1 MMEEKAPFKFW
12 LLGLGILGSLL
23 IAGMLAGDASQYNI
37 VDHQAAG
44 TAEMV
49 NTIQADWRANGL
61 RNTVIY
67 GMIAD
72 FVFIAIYSWGSF
84 VAGRSLYRSGNTLAQ
99 LLGGVVVAAAIVF
112 LLSDYLETILQ
123 FIQMLRDEGVDWM
136 AATAA
141 TAQPI
146 KFAAFY
152 VTFFGVIVALIV
164 RFVTRPK
171 T

>member
-1 MMEEKAPFKFW
+1 
-12 LLGLGILGSLL
+12 
-23 IAGMLAGDASQYNI
+23 
-37 VDHQAAG
+37 
-44 TAEMV
+44 MV

-61 RNTVIY
+61 RNAVIY

-72 FVFIAIYSWGSF
+72 FVFIAIYGWGSF
-84 VAGRSLYRSGNTLAQ
+84 VAGRSFYQSGNITVRI
-99 LLGGVVVAAAIVF
+99 LGGSVAAAAIVF
-112 LLSDYLETILQ
+112 LISDYLETILQ

-152 VTFFGVIVALIV
+152 VTFFGVIAALCT
-164 RFVTRPK
+164 RLVTRPK
-171 T
+171 S

>member
-1 MMEEKAPFKFW
+1 MMEEKTPLKFW
-12 LLGLGILGSLL
+12 LLGLGILGTLL
-23 IAGMLAGDASQYNI
+23 VTGMLAGDASQYNI

-61 RNTVIY
+61 SNAVIY

-84 VAGRSLYRSGNTLAQ
+84 VAGRSLYRSGNTLVR

-112 LLSDYLETILQ
+112 LISDYLETILQ
-123 FIQMLRDEGVDWM
+123 LIQMLRDEGVDWM

-152 VTFFGVIVALIV
+152 VTFFGVIAALIV
-164 RFVTRPK
+164 RLVTRPK

>member
-1 MMEEKAPFKFW
+1 MTEEKTPLKFW
-12 LLGLGILGSLL
+12 LLGLGILGTLL
-23 IAGMLAGDASQYNI
+23 VLGMLAGDASQYNI

-61 RNTVIY
+61 RNAVIY

-84 VAGRSLYRSGNTLAQ
+84 AAGRSLYRSGNKLVRI
-99 LLGGVVVAAAIVF
+99 LGGAVVAAAIVF
-112 LLSDYLETILQ
+112 LISDYLETILQ

-152 VTFFGVIVALIV
+152 VTFFGTISALII
-164 RFVTRPK
+164 RRIAR
-171 T
+171 